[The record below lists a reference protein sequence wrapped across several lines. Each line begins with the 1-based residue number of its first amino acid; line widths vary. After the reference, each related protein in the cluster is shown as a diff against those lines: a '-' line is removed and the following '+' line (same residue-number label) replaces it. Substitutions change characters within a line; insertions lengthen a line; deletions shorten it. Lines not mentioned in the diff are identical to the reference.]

1 MEFAVKELIRNR
13 SSVRTYDGRALAVSD
28 RKKME
33 EFIREETNPFGVPV
47 EFFLLNKNEHGL
59 SSVVLTGE
67 DLWMAAK
74 VKKVPRHE
82 IAWGYSFEEACLYAQ
97 SLGIGTVM
105 LAASLS
111 RQAFQ
116 DAIRVQ
122 DDEIMPA
129 ASPLGY
135 PAEKRSVRDAL
146 MRKALKADDRI
157 PFAQT
162 FFLGSFRR
170 PMNPEEAGVFGEA
183 LELMRR
189 APSAGNA
196 QPWRAVVD
204 GDAVHFYEC
213 HTMKENSL
221 GDIQKVDVGIALCH
235 FDLVMRENGQEG
247 TFASEDPGLET
258 PEKTEYLISYQRKV
272 N

>member
-1 MEFAVKELIRNR
+1 MTFPVKELIRNR
-13 SSVRTYDGRALAVSD
+13 QSVRSFDGRALAVED
-28 RKKME
+28 RRKME
-33 EFIREETNPFGVPV
+33 EYLKNETNPFGIPV
-47 EFFLLNKNEHGL
+47 EFFLLNKDEHGL

-82 IAWGYSFEEACLYAQ
+82 IAWGYSFEKACLYAQ

-122 DDEIMPA
+122 DDEVMPA

-135 PAEKRSVRDAL
+135 PAEKRSVRESL

-157 PFAQT
+157 PFVQT

-170 PMNPEEAGVFGEA
+170 PMDREEAGAFGEA
-183 LELMRR
+183 LELMRW

-204 GDAVHFYEC
+204 GDAVHFYEK
-213 HTMKENSL
+213 HTMKENPL
-221 GDIQKVDVGIALCH
+221 GDIQKCDVGNALCH
-235 FDLVMRENGQEG
+235 FDLVMQENGHEG
-247 TFASEDPGLET
+247 IFEEKDPGLDL
-258 PEKTEYLISYQRKV
+258 PEKTEYIISYRKV
-272 N
+272 S

>member
-1 MEFAVKELIRNR
+1 MTFPVKELIRNR
-13 SSVRTYDGRALAVSD
+13 QSARTYDGKALAMTD
-28 RKKME
+28 RKRME
-33 EFIREETNPFGVPV
+33 EYLKDVANPFGIPV
-47 EFFLLNKNEHGL
+47 EFSMLEKDAYGL

-82 IAWGYSFEEACLYAQ
+82 IAWGYSFEKACLYAQ
-97 SLGIGTVM
+97 SLGIGTVI

-135 PAEKRSVRDAL
+135 PAEKRSVRDSL
-146 MRKALKADDRI
+146 MRKALKADDRS
-157 PFAQT
+157 PFVQT
-162 FFLGSFRR
+162 FFRDSFRH
-170 PMNPEEAGVFGEA
+170 PMNREEAGPFGEA
-183 LELMRR
+183 LDLMRW

-204 GDAVHFYEC
+204 GDAVHFYEK

-221 GDIQKVDVGIALCH
+221 GDVQKCDVGIALCH
-235 FDLVMRENGQEG
+235 FDLVMQENGHEG
-247 TFASEDPGLET
+247 SFEEKDPGLEL
-258 PEKTEYLISYQRKV
+258 PEKTEYIISYRKV
-272 N
+272 S